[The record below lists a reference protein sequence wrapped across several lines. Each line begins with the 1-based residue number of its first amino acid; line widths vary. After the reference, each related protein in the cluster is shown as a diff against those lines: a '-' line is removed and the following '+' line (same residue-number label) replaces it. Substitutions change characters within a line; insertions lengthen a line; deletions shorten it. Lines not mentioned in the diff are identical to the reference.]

1 MTTQDFLPRQEARK
15 GWGRVWN
22 GVFAA
27 ATLVGVISL
36 GTLLYTIVDESF
48 GLVVLEYSTPP
59 DELALLPGK
68 TLEQH
73 TPPELA
79 AVVRQALVDYVG
91 TLTPGIVSNY
101 EGERGQPL
109 EAWSREELMDMIAT
123 DILEIEV
130 KETFGLTE
138 SLISRGRIE
147 AQVAEEFPDGVLQF
161 RSWVSGTFLTGDQ
174 SSHVLDAGIRSAIM
188 GTLWT
193 ILIAIVFAFPIG
205 VGAAIYLQE
214 YAGDTKVNRFI
225 QTNIY
230 NLAGVPS
237 IIYGML
243 GLALFVRTLEP
254 LTSGALFGGV
264 DSVTANGRTILSAGL
279 TLGILILPVIIINA
293 QEAFKAI
300 PNSLRYSAYGV
311 GATRWQ
317 MIWHHLLPASF
328 DRVLTGTVF
337 AVSRAIGETA
347 PLVVIGASTFLT
359 LDPTGPF
366 SKFTVL
372 PMQIYTW
379 TARPEEGFKNAAG
392 AAILIL
398 LILLISLNLSA
409 ILYRNH
415 LRKSKEAS
423 S

>member
-1 MTTQDFLPRQEARK
+1 MNDLEFQPRQVARK
-15 GWGRVWN
+15 SLGNLWKAI
-22 GVFAA
+22 FIA
-27 ATLVGVISL
+27 ATLLGVLSL
-36 GTLLYTIVDESF
+36 ATLLYTIVDETF
-48 GLVVLEYSTPP
+48 GLVALEFTTPP
-59 DELALLPGK
+59 EELALVPNK
-68 TLEQH
+68 AIEDH
-73 TPPELA
+73 TSVELA
-79 AVVRQALVDYVG
+79 AVVRQALEDGVG

-101 EGERGQPL
+101 ETLQAKPL
-109 EAWSREELMDMIAT
+109 EQWPKADILDMIYT

-130 KETFGLTE
+130 QETFGLVE
-138 SLISRGRIE
+138 SLFQKDPITI
-147 AQVAEEFPDGVLQF
+147 AVAEEYPDATLIF
-161 RSWVSGTFLTGDQ
+161 RSWMSGDFLTGDQ
-174 SSHVLDAGIRSAIM
+174 SSLVLNAGIRSAIF

-193 ILIAIVFAFPIG
+193 IIIAILFAFPIG

-214 YAGDTKVNRFI
+214 YAGDTRLNRFI

-243 GLALFVRTLEP
+243 GLALFVRALEP
-254 LTSGALFGGV
+254 LTSGEMFGGV
-264 DSVTANGRTILSAGL
+264 DPVTANGRTILSAGL

-347 PLVVIGASTFLT
+347 PVVVIGASTFLT

-379 TARPEEGFKNAAG
+379 TARPEAGFKNAAG

-398 LILLISLNLSA
+398 LILLVALNLSA

-415 LRKSKEAS
+415 LRKTKEAS

>member
-1 MTTQDFLPRQEARK
+1 MSDAFRPREVTRK
-15 GWGRVWN
+15 RWGTVWN
-22 GVFAA
+22 VIFLF
-27 ATLVGVISL
+27 ATLLGVLSL
-36 GTLLYTIVDESF
+36 ATLLYSIIDESF
-48 GLVVLEYSTPP
+48 GLVVLEYTTPP
-59 DELALLPGK
+59 EELPLIEGK
-68 TLEQH
+68 TLEEH
-73 TPPELA
+73 TPAELA
-79 AVVRQALVDYVG
+79 QVVRQSLDAYIG
-91 TLTPGIVSNY
+91 TLTPGIISNY
-101 EGERGQPL
+101 ETIQGLPMEK
-109 EAWSREELMDMIAT
+109 WSREDLMQVIAT
-123 DILEIEV
+123 DLLEIEV
-130 KETFGLTE
+130 KTTYGLTD
-138 SLISRGRIE
+138 SLINRASIE
-147 AQVAEEFPDGVLQF
+147 AERAEDYPDGVLEF
-161 RSWVSGTFLTGDQ
+161 RSWLTGSFLSGDQ
-174 SSHVLDAGIRSAIM
+174 SSLVLEAGIRSAIM

-214 YAGDTKVNRFI
+214 YAGDTRLNRFI

-243 GLALFVRTLEP
+243 GLALFVRALEP
-254 LTSGALFGGV
+254 LTSGEIFGGV
-264 DSVTANGRTILSAGL
+264 DPVTANGRTILSAGL

-293 QEAFKAI
+293 QESFKAI

-337 AVSRAIGETA
+337 AVGRAIGETA

-359 LDPTGPF
+359 LDPSGPF

-372 PMQIYTW
+372 PMQIYSW
-379 TARPEEGFKNAAG
+379 TARPEAGFKNAAG
-392 AAILIL
+392 AAILVLLVL
-398 LILLISLNLSA
+398 LIALNLSA

>member
-1 MTTQDFLPRQEARK
+1 MSDTFRPREVSRK
-15 GWGRVWN
+15 RWGTVWN
-22 GVFAA
+22 AVFLF
-27 ATLVGVISL
+27 ATLLGVLSL
-36 GTLLYTIVDESF
+36 ATLLYTIVDESF
-48 GLVVLEYSTPP
+48 GLVVLEYTTPP
-59 DELALLPGK
+59 EELPLIEGK
-68 TLEQH
+68 TLEEH
-73 TPPELA
+73 TPAELA
-79 AVVRQALVDYVG
+79 QVVRLSLDAYIG

-101 EGERGQPL
+101 ETIQGLPMEK
-109 EAWSREELMDMIAT
+109 WSREDLMQMIAT
-123 DILEIEV
+123 DLLEIEV
-130 KETFGLTE
+130 KTTYGLTD
-138 SLISRGRIE
+138 SLLHRASIE
-147 AQVAEEFPDGVLQF
+147 AEKAEDYPDGVLEF
-161 RSWVSGTFLTGDQ
+161 RSWLTGSFLSGDQ
-174 SSHVLDAGIRSAIM
+174 SSLVLEAGIRSAIM

-214 YAGDTKVNRFI
+214 YAGDTRMNRFI

-243 GLALFVRTLEP
+243 GLALFVRALEP
-254 LTSGALFGGV
+254 LTSGEIFGGV
-264 DSVTANGRTILSAGL
+264 DPVTANGRTILSAGL

-337 AVSRAIGETA
+337 AVGRAIGETA

-359 LDPTGPF
+359 LDPSGPF

-372 PMQIYTW
+372 PMQIYSW
-379 TARPEEGFKNAAG
+379 TARPEAGFKNAAG
-392 AAILIL
+392 AAILVL
-398 LILLISLNLSA
+398 LILLIALNLSA

>member
-1 MTTQDFLPRQEARK
+1 MSDTVFKPRQAARK
-15 GWGRVWN
+15 GWGTVWN
-22 GVFAA
+22 VIFLG
-27 ATLVGVISL
+27 ATLVGVLSL
-36 GTLLYTIVDESF
+36 ATLLYTIIDETF

-59 DELALLPGK
+59 EELPLVEGK
-68 TLEQH
+68 SLEQH
-73 TPPELA
+73 SAPELA
-79 AVVRQALVDYVG
+79 AVIRQATAVYMG
-91 TLTPGIVSNY
+91 TLTEGIISNY
-101 EGERGQPL
+101 ESIKGQAL
-109 EAWSREELMDMIAT
+109 EQWSAADLMEVLST
-123 DILEIEV
+123 DILEIRV
-130 KETFGLTE
+130 QETFGLTE
-138 SLISRGRIE
+138 SLLQRGRID
-147 AQVAEEFPDGVLQF
+147 ALVADEYPDGVLQF
-161 RSWVSGTFLTGDQ
+161 RSWLSGNFLSGDQ
-174 SSHVLDAGIRSAIM
+174 SSLVLDAGIRSAIL

-193 ILIAIVFAFPIG
+193 ILIAILFAFPIG

-214 YAGDTKVNRFI
+214 YAGDTRLNRFI

-243 GLALFVRTLEP
+243 GLALFVRALEP
-254 LTSGALFGGV
+254 LTSGEIFGGV
-264 DSVTANGRTILSAGL
+264 DPVTANGRTILSAGL

-359 LDPTGPF
+359 LDPSGPF

-392 AAILIL
+392 AAILVL
-398 LILLISLNLSA
+398 LILLIALNLSA

>member
-1 MTTQDFLPRQEARK
+1 MSDTDFRPRQASRQ
-15 GWGRVWN
+15 GWGTVWN
-22 GVFAA
+22 AIFLA
-27 ATLVGVISL
+27 ATLIGVLSL
-36 GTLLYTIVDESF
+36 ATLLYTIIDETF

-59 DELALLPGK
+59 DELPLVEGK
-68 TLEQH
+68 SLEDH
-73 TPPELA
+73 SSPELA
-79 AVVRQALVDYVG
+79 AVIRQATDDYIG
-91 TLTPGIVSNY
+91 TLTPGIIANY
-101 EGERGQPL
+101 ESLQGKPL
-109 EAWSREELMDMIAT
+109 ELWDRTDLMQVIST
-123 DILEIEV
+123 DLLEVQVE
-130 KETFGLTE
+130 ETFGLTE
-138 SLISRGRIE
+138 SLLRGDQIRQ
-147 AQVAEEFPDGVLQF
+147 AMAAEYPDGTVQF
-161 RSWVSGTFLTGDQ
+161 RSWLSASFLSGDQ
-174 SSHVLDAGIRSAIM
+174 SSLVLDAGIRSAVL

-193 ILIAIVFAFPIG
+193 ILIAILFAFPVG

-214 YAGDTKVNRFI
+214 YAGDTRLNRFI

-243 GLALFVRTLEP
+243 GLALFVRALEP
-254 LTSGALFGGV
+254 LTSGEIFGGV
-264 DSVTANGRTILSAGL
+264 DPVTANGRTILSAGL

-359 LDPTGPF
+359 LDPSGPF

-398 LILLISLNLSA
+398 LILLITLNLSA
-409 ILYRNH
+409 IVYRNH
-415 LRKSKEAS
+415 LRKTKEAS

>member
-1 MTTQDFLPRQEARK
+1 MSDLGFAPREKQRQRLGVVWMTVFL
-15 GWGRVWN
+15 
-22 GVFAA
+22 A
-27 ATLVGVISL
+27 ATLVGVASL
-36 GTLLYTIVDESF
+36 ATLLFTIVDETF
-48 GLVVLEYSTPP
+48 GLVALEYTTPP
-59 DELALLPGK
+59 EQLRLLPGK
-68 TLEQH
+68 TLDDH
-73 TPPELA
+73 NGPELA
-79 AVVRQALVDYVG
+79 ALIRGGLEDGLGVLSPGMVANYEQLEGKPLEEWPVPELRQVLSTDLLEVDVVETFNLVDS
-91 TLTPGIVSNY
+91 IFQ
-101 EGERGQPL
+101 R
-109 EAWSREELMDMIAT
+109 AA
-123 DILEIEV
+123 
-130 KETFGLTE
+130 
-138 SLISRGRIE
+138 IE
-147 AQVAEEFPDGVLQF
+147 ARLAEESPEATLLF
-161 RSWVSGTFLTGDQ
+161 RSWLNPSFLSGDQ
-174 SSHVLDAGIRSAIM
+174 SSLVLEAGIRSAIM

-193 ILIAIVFAFPIG
+193 ILIAIVFAFPVG
-205 VGAAIYLQE
+205 VAAAIYLQE
-214 YAGDTKVNRFI
+214 YAKEGRINRFI

-243 GLALFVRTLEP
+243 GLALFVRALEP
-254 LTSGALFGGV
+254 LTSGEIFGGV
-264 DSVTANGRTILSAGL
+264 DPVTANGRTILSAGL

-311 GATRWQ
+311 GATQWQ
-317 MIWHHLLPASF
+317 MIWHHLIPASF
-328 DRVLTGTVF
+328 DRILTGTVF

-379 TARPEEGFKNAAG
+379 ASRPEEGFKNAAG
-392 AAILIL
+392 AAILFL
-398 LILLISLNLSA
+398 LIMLISLNLTA

>member
-1 MTTQDFLPRQEARK
+1 MNEGFLPRQSLRK
-15 GWGRVWN
+15 SWGAVWN
-22 GVFAA
+22 TVFVA
-27 ATLVGVISL
+27 ATLVGILSL
-36 GTLLYTIVDESF
+36 ATLLYTIVDEAF
-48 GLVVLEYSTPP
+48 GLVALEYTTRPE
-59 DELALLPGK
+59 ELALVEGK
-68 TLEQH
+68 TLDQH
-73 TPPELA
+73 TPLELA
-79 AVVRQALVDYVG
+79 GVIRQALIDYVG

-101 EGERGQPL
+101 ESIQGKPL
-109 EAWSREELMDMIAT
+109 EEWAAADLMKVIST

-130 KETFGLTE
+130 QETFGLTE
-138 SLISRGRIE
+138 SLLQRGRIE
-147 AQVAEEFPDGVLQF
+147 AQVAEEYPDAVLQF
-161 RSWVSGTFLTGDQ
+161 RSWLSGSFLTGNQ
-174 SSHVLDAGIRSAIM
+174 SSLVLDAGIRSAVL

-193 ILIAIVFAFPIG
+193 IAIAILFAFPIG

-214 YAGDTKVNRFI
+214 YAGDTKINRFI

-243 GLALFVRTLEP
+243 GLALFVRALEP
-254 LTSGALFGGV
+254 LTSGEIFGGV
-264 DSVTANGRTILSAGL
+264 DPVTANGRTILSAGL

-317 MIWHHLLPASF
+317 MIWHHLIPASF

-392 AAILIL
+392 AAILVLLVL
-398 LILLISLNLSA
+398 LIALNLSA

>member
-1 MTTQDFLPRQEARK
+1 MTTQDFLPRQESRK
-15 GWGRVWN
+15 GWGLVWN
-22 GVFAA
+22 GIFAA

-48 GLVVLEYSTPP
+48 GLVVLEYSTSP

-68 TLEQH
+68 TLEEH
-73 TPPELA
+73 SPPELA
-79 AVVRQALVDYVG
+79 AVVRQALIDYVG

-101 EGERGQPL
+101 ETQRGQPMEL
-109 EAWSREELMDMIAT
+109 WSRDDLMEIIST

-138 SLISRGRIE
+138 TLIDRGRIE
-147 AQVAEEFPDGVLQF
+147 AQVAEEYPEGVLQF
-161 RSWVSGTFLTGDQ
+161 RSWMSGTFLTGDQ
-174 SSHVLDAGIRSAIM
+174 SSHVLDAGIRSAVM

-193 ILIAIVFAFPIG
+193 ILIAILFAFPIG

-214 YAGDTKVNRFI
+214 YAGDTRINRFI

-264 DSVTANGRTILSAGL
+264 DPVTANGRTILSAGL

-311 GATRWQ
+311 GATKWQ

-398 LILLISLNLSA
+398 LILLIGLNFSA